1 VFCTRISQY
10 QIWNTAHLTSTP
22 INQSINPVRELKLDK
37 GGFFYQ
43 NMLQFKNT
51 SRTWCSSVSSF
62 SVWLK
67 KNFYKSGWFP
77 PLSYFSKGGITRAI
91 VF

>member
-37 GGFFYQ
+37 GGFFIRICYNLRIQ
-43 NMLQFKNT
+43 VGHYALQY
-51 SRTWCSSVSSF
+51 
-62 SVWLK
+62 L
-67 KNFYKSGWFP
+67 
-77 PLSYFSKGGITRAI
+77 
-91 VF
+91 VFQFG